1 MPEQILNTPDALAI
15 PKPRPIEVQV
25 PLAVEAASMAPKV
38 NQAQTRQAAD
48 NLAEG
53 RAAMANLQEKNLR
66 AMAALSPVIGAKLA
80 AMEQEEFAEGFL
92 RHAQGEAIDKIAK
105 EQPFGGIFGDG
116 SAVRGARAAQ
126 QMAMATQ
133 VDAWVNDNRGDL
145 SRMTLDEQR
154 VAVSKYVG
162 SLGTGDDR
170 ADALTAA
177 TVMERLPSIM
187 DNLARTHA
195 EEQQHKAASMQA
207 DAQAA
212 HAKALQSARNE
223 VLAGRMSESSF
234 DTIKQQAL
242 GSLRPLPGQS
252 QQAWRESAVG
262 AMVAHTK
269 DGNFEF
275 ADLIKDA
282 VLQGDLTA
290 DEQDKVNSLSDRA
303 RSEWLLNNP
312 ESREFTEYLQTA
324 PTQIEAGRY
333 SSKLELSESIDAQNR
348 AYARETGSLLPY
360 IDNEQRGR
368 LLNMWD
374 EWSNRAAA
382 ANANANKK
390 LLDENTK
397 RTIYTV
403 EYAKGN
409 PSGMNA
415 SGLDE
420 PTKHAI
426 EQAESVKFFNEQ
438 VGGKSAMIVA
448 KLAVNGHVNKPLQ
461 EQINRGM
468 SLLANGVTPTKDVLA
483 QLKHAYQSLE
493 STPYAAAAIDTYF
506 GDNRD
511 VADMVARIAPDDS
524 RGLAEIKSMVAAKK
538 LKLQVTHEIQK
549 DADELVES
557 EINPSF
563 LQRYFGDGREIGEGY
578 MLAIKDEMKNTV
590 GQILAQSPNLSGDEV
605 LQMAYA
611 RTMRKKDMAGDYL
624 ISNSKP
630 GQFLTYLNKSLDV
643 PIRDPR
649 DTRINVMFQDYV
661 KEKMPH
667 AHQSYNIGG
676 IVAGVDGRMFM
687 TLRRDDGT
695 ETTIPVTAAELAAI
709 ENKHKATEAKNSMAV
724 YARGYQVYQAVH
736 GTNNSNDW
744 RAYIR

>member
-1 MPEQILNTPDALAI
+1 MSDSILNTPDALAI
-15 PKPRPIEVQV
+15 PKPRPISVQV

-53 RAAMANLQEKNLR
+53 RAAIANVQERNLR
-66 AMAALSPVIGAKLA
+66 AMAALSPVVGAKLA
-80 AMEQEEFAEGFL
+80 QMEQDEFAEGFL
-92 RHAQGEAIDKIAK
+92 RHAQGEAVDKIAK

-116 SAVRGARAAQ
+116 AAVRGARAAQ

-133 VDAWVNDNRGDL
+133 VDAWVNENRGDL

-154 VAVSKYVG
+154 VAVAQYVG
-162 SLGTGDDR
+162 TLGTGDDA

-177 TVMERLPSIM
+177 TVMERLPAIM

-195 EEQQHKAASMQA
+195 EEQQHKAASLQA

-223 VLAGRMSESSF
+223 VLAGRMSEASF
-234 DTIKQQAL
+234 DTVKQQAL
-242 GSLRPLPGQS
+242 SALRPLPGQS
-252 QQAWRESAVG
+252 PQAWRESAVG
-262 AMVAHTK
+262 AMVAYTK

-290 DEQDKVNSLSDRA
+290 DEQDKVNSLAARA

-333 SSKLELSESIDAQNR
+333 GSKLELSESIDAQNR

-374 EWSNRAAA
+374 DWSNRAAA
-382 ANANANKK
+382 ANAKANQKI
-390 LLDENTK
+390 LDENTK

-438 VGGKSAMIVA
+438 AGGKSAQIAA
-448 KLAVNGHVNKPLQ
+448 KLAVNGHVNKPLL

-468 SLLANGVTPTKDVLA
+468 SLLANGVTPSKEVLA
-483 QLKHAYQSLE
+483 QLQHAYVSLE
-493 STPYAAAAIDTYF
+493 GTPYAAAAIDTYF

-511 VADMVARIAPDDS
+511 VAAMVARIAPDDS

-538 LKLQVTHEIQK
+538 LKLQVTPEIQK
-549 DADELVES
+549 DADELVET

-563 LQRYFGDGREIGEGY
+563 LQRHFGDGREIGAGY

-590 GQILAQSPNLSGDEV
+590 AQILAQSPNLSGDEV
-605 LQMAYA
+605 LQMAYS

-630 GQFLTYLNKSLDV
+630 GQLLSALNDNLNV
-643 PIRDPR
+643 PIRDTR
-649 DTRINVMFQDYV
+649 DTRINVMFQEYV
-661 KEKMPH
+661 KAKMPH
-667 AHQSYNIGG
+667 AHQSYSIGG
-676 IVAGVDGRMFM
+676 IVAGRDGRMFM

-695 ETTIPVTAAELAAI
+695 ETTIPVTAKELAAI
-709 ENKHKATEAKNSMAV
+709 ENTRKVKEAESRRAV
-724 YARGYQVYQAVH
+724 SAQGRTDT
-736 GTNNSNDW
+736 TNAW
-744 RAYIR
+744 RTDIR